1 MTDAKHNMYDEML
14 TLENDSRVVKQAHFI
29 AAQKKR
35 WTRSM
40 IGVLIIFLNVLIGS
54 TLIDFLL
61 PQQAAALI
69 RGLAVFAAALA
80 GIQTFFNFQKDV
92 ESHLSSGDTYGSIHR
107 RVRLLIA
114 EYKDGSRNSDDV
126 IADFKK
132 LIDDYLKANAES
144 KGCIPSDKDY
154 DQARAA
160 IRKAKELEL
169 EESSETEA

>member
-1 MTDAKHNMYDEML
+1 M
-14 TLENDSRVVKQAHFI
+14 
-29 AAQKKR
+29 
-35 WTRSM
+35 
-40 IGVLIIFLNVLIGS
+40 
-54 TLIDFLL
+54 
-61 PQQAAALI
+61 
-69 RGLAVFAAALA
+69 
-80 GIQTFFNFQKDV
+80 

-132 LIDDYLKANAES
+132 LIYDYLKANAES

-154 DQARAA
+154 DRARAA